1 MNYTTLVIGWILY
14 FALHS
19 VLAAESVKSGIE
31 SAVGKGFRYYR
42 LFYSTVSIVGL
53 VALLV
58 VNSNIPAEHFF
69 ESSGVIRYFS
79 LLLTTFGVMLIQISF
94 RVYRLRS
101 FIGFAEEE
109 SKLRRSGVLDWI
121 RHPIYAGLILVILGF
136 FLFIPNLPTLLSC
149 ACMLIYLPIGIYLEE
164 KKMVKAFGQA
174 YLDYRKE
181 IPAIIPNISKFRN
194 A

>member
-1 MNYTTLVIGWILY
+1 M
-14 FALHS
+14 
-19 VLAAESVKSGIE
+19 
-31 SAVGKGFRYYR
+31 
-42 LFYSTVSIVGL
+42 
-53 VALLV
+53 
-58 VNSNIPAEHFF
+58 
-69 ESSGVIRYFS
+69 
-79 LLLTTFGVMLIQISF
+79 LTTFGVMLIQISF

-109 SKLRRSGVLDWI
+109 NKLRRSGVLDWI

-181 IPAIIPNISKFRN
+181 VPAIIPNISKFRN
-194 A
+194 ALTLKKAAEK